1 MLTTVY
7 NVKYLRHASTINIS
21 CYIKINYKD
30 IDKLIIDNN
39 NKIYLIKL
47 IILTS

>member
-7 NVKYLRHASTINIS
+7 NVKYLRHTSTNNIS
-21 CYIKINYKD
+21 YCMKINYID
-30 IDKLIIDNN
+30 IDKLILDNN

-47 IILTS
+47 ILTN